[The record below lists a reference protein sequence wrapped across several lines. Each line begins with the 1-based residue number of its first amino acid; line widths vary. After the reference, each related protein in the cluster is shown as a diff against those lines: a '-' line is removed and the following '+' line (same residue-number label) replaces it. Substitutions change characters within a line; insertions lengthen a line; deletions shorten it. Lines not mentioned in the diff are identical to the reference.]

1 MKKAEIAPGLLCRSL
16 DPKAICMDPLILRAR
31 SEGFADF

>member
-16 DPKAICMDPLILRAR
+16 DPKAICSTDHLRAR
-31 SEGFADF
+31 PEGCADF